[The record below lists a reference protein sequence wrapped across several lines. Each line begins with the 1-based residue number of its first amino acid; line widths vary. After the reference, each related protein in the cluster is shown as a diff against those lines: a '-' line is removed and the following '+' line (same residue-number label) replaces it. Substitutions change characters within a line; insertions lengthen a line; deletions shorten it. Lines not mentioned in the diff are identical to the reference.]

1 MRMLCFVQVRPFK
14 PLQVNAPKK
23 KEETGGDAAWFC
35 LLMNCHFLIFSH
47 GVALCCLP
55 IQPDAAM
62 KALLPD
68 NEVQRLKALHDYD
81 VLDTPSEQAYDDL
94 TLLATQICQT
104 PSAGIILIDENRQW
118 LKSQVGLSFT
128 ETSRDI
134 AFCAHAILHADKVL
148 EVRDAQLDPRFADN
162 PLVTGDPHM
171 RFYFGVPL
179 VTADGLALGTLCVID
194 RVPRELSESQKHAL
208 QVLGR
213 QVVILL
219 ELRRSLAEHKHVEE
233 ALRASE
239 ERFRDLFEN
248 AHDLIQSVGP
258 DGSILYV
265 NRAWREMLG
274 YSEAEIN
281 GLSLRDI
288 IHPSSLSHCLEI
300 FQRVMAAGEAAEL
313 VEAVFLAKDGH
324 TIIVEGNS
332 NCHFVEGKPVA
343 TRSIFRDITQR
354 KQAEKERDYLFNYAL
369 DMHCTAGFDGYFKQL
384 NPAWEKILG
393 WSKAE
398 LLSKPYIEFIH
409 PDDRNA
415 TIQRIRS
422 IAEGGNPLSGNRAV
436 ESRYLCKDGTYKWL
450 SWASFVHA
458 EEELIFATAR
468 DISESKRIHAALRE
482 VMQWQRAIL
491 DNAAYA
497 IITSTPEGLITS
509 FNPAAEQ
516 MLGYTAEE
524 MIGLQTPAIFHD
536 EAEIVARAQE
546 LSVELG
552 ETIEPGFDAFLAK
565 ARRNLPDEYEW
576 NCIRKDGTRFPTLIS
591 ITALRDEADNII
603 GFLGMF
609 VDISER
615 KRIEQLVRAKNEDLK
630 TFAYTVSHDLKAP
643 LRGIFGYAQ
652 ELERRHKEGLSKRA
666 QFCITQIIT
675 ASRNLDGLIED
686 LLKYSRLDAE
696 VPTLT
701 NTKLP
706 DLVKNI
712 LRDCNHTLV
721 ELNIEV
727 NVNIPSTI
735 MLHTWERGLR
745 QILAN
750 LIDNAIKY
758 ARHAKPPRLTIN
770 AEALP
775 EGYRITVIDNGVGFD
790 MKYHDRIF
798 GLFNRLVR
806 ADEFEGT
813 GTGLAIAKKLIE
825 KLGGSIRA
833 TSALDQGATFFVEL
847 PMTTTTEPAP

>member
-1 MRMLCFVQVRPFK
+1 M
-14 PLQVNAPKK
+14 
-23 KEETGGDAAWFC
+23 
-35 LLMNCHFLIFSH
+35 
-47 GVALCCLP
+47 CCPP

-68 NEVQRLKALHDYD
+68 NEVTRLKALRRYD
-81 VLDTPSEQAYDDL
+81 VLDTPPEKAYDDL
-94 TLLATQICQT
+94 TLLAAQICQVPIAVIT
-104 PSAGIILIDENRQW
+104 LIDESRQW
-118 LKSQVGLSFT
+118 FKSKIGLSAT
-128 ETSRDI
+128 ETSRDV
-134 AFCAHAILHADKVL
+134 AFCAYAILSPNEVL
-148 EVRDAQLDPRFADN
+148 EVCDAQFDPRFANN
-162 PLVTGDPHM
+162 PLVNGDPHI
-171 RFYFGVPL
+171 RFYAGAPL

-194 RVPRELSESQKHAL
+194 RVPRELSEPQKHAL
-208 QVLGR
+208 QALGR
-213 QVVILL
+213 HVVILL
-219 ELRRSLAEHKHVEE
+219 ELRRSLDEHKRVEE

-274 YSEAEIN
+274 YSETEIN

-288 IHPSSLSHCLEI
+288 IHPSSLSHCLEM
-300 FQRVMAAGEAAEL
+300 FERVMAAGETAEL
-313 VEAVFLAKDGH
+313 IEAMFLAKDGH

-369 DMHCTAGFDGYFKQL
+369 DLHCIADLDGYFKQL
-384 NPAWEKILG
+384 NPAWEKTLG

-398 LLSKPYIEFIH
+398 LLTKPYVEFIH
-409 PDDRNA
+409 PDDHDV
-415 TIQRIRS
+415 TTQRIRS
-422 IAEGGNPLSGNRAV
+422 VIEGGDLLPV
-436 ESRYLCKDGTYKWL
+436 ENRYLCKDGTYKWL
-450 SWASFVHA
+450 SWATTVQT
-458 EEELIFATAR
+458 EEGLIFATAR

-509 FNPAAEQ
+509 FNPAAER

-524 MIGLQTPAIFHD
+524 MIGLQTPAILHD

-552 ETIEPGFDAFLAK
+552 ETIEPGFDAFLVK
-565 ARRNLPDEYEW
+565 ARRNLPNEYEW
-576 NCIRKDGTRFPTLIS
+576 TCIHKDGTRLPTLTS
-591 ITALRDEADNII
+591 ITALRDEANSII

-615 KRIEQLVRAKNEDLK
+615 KRIEQLLRAKNEDLK

-643 LRGIFGYAQ
+643 LRGISGYAQ
-652 ELERRHKEGLSKRA
+652 ELERRHKEGLSERA

-701 NTKLP
+701 DIELSG
-706 DLVKNI
+706 LVKNI
-712 LRDCNHTLV
+712 LRDCSHTLTELSV
-721 ELNIEV
+721 EVSV
-727 NVNIPSTI
+727 NVPPVT
-735 MLHTWERGLR
+735 LQTWERGLY
-745 QILAN
+745 QVLAN

-758 ARHAKPPRLTIN
+758 ARHAKPPRLTIS

-775 EGYRITVIDNGVGFD
+775 EGYRITVTDNGIGFD

-813 GTGLAIAKKLIE
+813 GTGLAIVKKLVE
-825 KLGGSIRA
+825 KLGGSIHA
-833 TSALDQGATFFVEL
+833 KSALGQGATFFVEL
-847 PMTTTTEPAP
+847 PMTTTTEHAP

>member
-1 MRMLCFVQVRPFK
+1 
-14 PLQVNAPKK
+14 
-23 KEETGGDAAWFC
+23 
-35 LLMNCHFLIFSH
+35 
-47 GVALCCLP
+47 
-55 IQPDAAM
+55 M

-213 QVVILL
+213 QVMILL
-219 ELRRSLAEHKHVEE
+219 ELRRSLDEYKRVEE
-233 ALRASE
+233 TLRASE
-239 ERFRDLFEN
+239 EHFRDLFEN
-248 AHDLIQSVGP
+248 AHDLIQSVRP
-258 DGSILYV
+258 DGSFLYV
-265 NRAWREMLG
+265 NRAWREILG
-274 YSEAEIN
+274 YSETEIN
-281 GLSLRDI
+281 GLSLQDI

-324 TIIVEGNS
+324 AIIVEGNS
-332 NCHFVEGKPVA
+332 NCHFVGGKPVA

-384 NPAWEKILG
+384 NPAWEKTLG

-436 ESRYLCKDGTYKWL
+436 ENRYLCKDGTYKWL

-458 EEELIFATAR
+458 KEELIFATAR

-509 FNPAAEQ
+509 FNPAAER

-546 LSVELG
+546 LSGELG
-552 ETIEPGFDAFLAK
+552 ETIEPGFDAFLVK
-565 ARRNLPDEYEW
+565 ARRNLPNEYEW
-576 NCIRKDGTRFPTLIS
+576 TCIHKDGSRFPTLVS
-591 ITALRDEADNII
+591 ITALRDEADSII

-615 KRIEQLVRAKNEDLK
+615 KHIEQLLRAKNEDLK

-643 LRGIFGYAQ
+643 LRGISGYAQ
-652 ELERRHKEGLSKRA
+652 ELERRHKEGLSERA

-696 VPTLT
+696 EPTLT
-701 NTKLP
+701 DIKLS

-712 LRDCNHTLV
+712 LRDCNHTLTELSV
-721 ELNIEV
+721 EMSVSVPPI
-727 NVNIPSTI
+727 T
-735 MLHTWERGLR
+735 LHTWERGLH

-758 ARHAKPPRLTIN
+758 ARHAKPPRLTIS
-770 AEALP
+770 AEALSG
-775 EGYRITVIDNGVGFD
+775 GYRITVIDNGVGFD

-813 GTGLAIAKKLIE
+813 GTGLAIVKKLVE